1 MMQKNDC
8 FQLGQI
14 VKAHGFKGE
23 LISQW
28 DVDSPSA
35 YKNIKEI
42 YVEINGKL
50 VRFDIDKI
58 KLLEKN
64 NSLIKI
70 KGIDDE
76 EMASALLNSNL
87 YLPLTYLPELSD
99 TQFYYHEIINYHV
112 IDTEKGNIGKILRV
126 LDMPQQAILEIQHES
141 GKEILI
147 PVTDEIIKKVNRTEK
162 QLFINAPEGLIDIYL
177 S

>member
-1 MMQKNDC
+1 MMQINDC

-23 LISQW
+23 LISFW
-28 DVDSPSA
+28 DVVSPSA

-42 YVEINGKL
+42 FVEINDKL
-50 VRFDIDKI
+50 IRFDVEKL
-58 KLLEKN
+58 KLLE
-64 NSLIKI
+64 NSHSILKL

-76 EMASALLNSNL
+76 EMANALSDKYL
-87 YLPLTYLPELSD
+87 YLPLSYLPELSD
-99 TQFYYHEIINYHV
+99 TQFYFHEIINYQV
-112 IDTEKGNIGKILRV
+112 IDAVKGNIGKVLRV

-147 PVTDEIIKKVNRTEK
+147 PVTDEIIQKVNRQEK
-162 QLFINAPEGLIDIYL
+162 QLLIDAPEGLIDIYL

>member
-1 MMQKNDC
+1 MMHINDC
-8 FQLGQI
+8 FLLGQI

-28 DVDSPSA
+28 DVDSPSV

-42 YVEINGKL
+42 FVDINRKL
-50 VRFDIDKI
+50 VRFEVEKI
-58 KLLEKN
+58 KLLEKS
-64 NSLIKI
+64 NSLLKL

-76 EMASALLNSNL
+76 EMANALTNKDL
-87 YLPLTYLPELSD
+87 YLPLSYLPELSD
-99 TQFYYHEIINYHV
+99 TQFYYHEITNYQV
-112 IDTEKGNIGKILRV
+112 IDTDKGNIGKILRV
-126 LDMPQQAILEIQHES
+126 LDMPQQAILEIQHDS

-147 PVTDEIIKKVNRTEK
+147 PITDEIIKKVNRQEK
-162 QLFINAPEGLIDIYL
+162 QLLINAPEGLIDIYL

>member
-1 MMQKNDC
+1 MQKNEC

-35 YKNIKEI
+35 YKNIKELF
-42 YVEINGKL
+42 VEINGKL
-50 VRFDIDKI
+50 VRFDVAKI

-64 NSLIKI
+64 NTLIKI
-70 KGIDDE
+70 NGIDDE
-76 EMASALLNSNL
+76 EMANALVDSNL
-87 YLPLTYLPELSD
+87 FLPLSYLPELSD
-99 TQFYYHEIINYHV
+99 TQFYFHEIINYQV
-112 IDTEKGNIGKILRV
+112 IDDEKGNIGKILRV
-126 LDMPQQAILEIQHES
+126 LDMPLQAILEVKHEN

-147 PVTDEIIKKVNRTEK
+147 PVTDEIIKKVNRSEK

>member
-1 MMQKNDC
+1 MQKNDC

-35 YKNIKEI
+35 YKNIKELF
-42 YVEINGKL
+42 VEINGKL
-50 VRFDIDKI
+50 VRFDVAKI

-64 NSLIKI
+64 NTLIKI
-70 KGIDDE
+70 NGIDDE
-76 EMASALLNSNL
+76 EMANALVDSNL
-87 YLPLTYLPELSD
+87 FLPLSYLPELSD
-99 TQFYYHEIINYHV
+99 TQFYFHEIINYQV
-112 IDTEKGNIGKILRV
+112 IDDEKGNIGKILRV
-126 LDMPQQAILEIQHES
+126 LDMPLQAILEVKHEN

-147 PVTDEIIKKVNRTEK
+147 PVTDEIIKKVNRSEK

>member
-1 MMQKNDC
+1 MHKNDC
-8 FQLGQI
+8 FQLGHI

-35 YKNIKEI
+35 YKNIEEI
-42 YVEINGKL
+42 FIEVNGKL
-50 VRFDIDKI
+50 IRFDVDKI

-64 NSLIKI
+64 NALIKL
-70 KGIDDE
+70 KGIDEE
-76 EMASALLNSNL
+76 EMANALINSNL
-87 YLPLTYLPELSD
+87 FLPLSYLPELSD
-99 TQFYYHEIINYHV
+99 SQFYYHEIIDYEV

-126 LDMPQQAILEIQHES
+126 LDMPQQAILEIKHEN

-147 PVTDEIIKKVNRTEK
+147 PVADEIIKKVNRTEK
-162 QLFINAPEGLIDIYL
+162 QLLIEAPDGLIDIYI
-177 S
+177 

>member
-1 MMQKNDC
+1 MQKNDC

-35 YKNIKEI
+35 YLNIKEI

-50 VRFDIDKI
+50 VHFDIDKI

-76 EMASALLNSNL
+76 EMASALLNSKL

-99 TQFYYHEIINYHV
+99 TQFYYHEIVNYHV

-147 PVTDEIIKKVNRTEK
+147 PVTDEIIKKVNRSEK
-162 QLFINAPEGLIDIYL
+162 KLEIEAPEGLIDIYL